1 MKKLGGCVG
10 AGGTVGWAKT
20 VSKPKAK
27 SVLVIGGCPAQVKA
41 HTTSPGSSPTLL
53 FSSSF
58 FSGSGSLSPKL
69 AVCSTIGPRNYTG
82 APFHRSVLFMVVDS
96 PQANLLFEL
105 RMRAVCGG
113 P

>member
-1 MKKLGGCVG
+1 M
-10 AGGTVGWAKT
+10 GWAKT

-41 HTTSPGSSPTLL
+41 HTTSPWVISDPLLSSPSL
-53 FSSSF
+53 
-58 FSGSGSLSPKL
+58 FSGSGSLFPKL
-69 AVCSTIGPRNYTG
+69 AVCSTIGPRNYTR

>member
-1 MKKLGGCVG
+1 M
-10 AGGTVGWAKT
+10 WAKT
-20 VSKPKAK
+20 VSNQSKIGLGHWRLPRAGQ
-27 SVLVIGGCPAQVKA
+27 SPYYFTWVISDP
-41 HTTSPGSSPTLL
+41 LL
-53 FSSSF
+53 FSSSL

-113 P
+113 S

>member
-1 MKKLGGCVG
+1 M
-10 AGGTVGWAKT
+10 GWAKT
-20 VSKPKAK
+20 VSNQSKIGLGHWRLPRAGQ
-27 SVLVIGGCPAQVKA
+27 SPYYFTWVISDPLL
-41 HTTSPGSSPTLL
+41 SSPSL
-53 FSSSF
+53 

-113 P
+113 S